1 MSLTYFHFSA
11 CNGPGL
17 TIVHYAMLSLD
28 MHTVCIVQRS
38 GIIIMGLN
46 TLRLRYSDQKNRDI
60 NGHNKEFL
68 NNYSSYTFLL

>member
-11 CNGPGL
+11 CNGPEL

-46 TLRLRYSDQKNRDI
+46 TLILLRYDR
-60 NGHNKEFL
+60 
-68 NNYSSYTFLL
+68 